1 MVKRRSLEGDVAIL
15 KKKVTESR
23 SKSENVKSDKGVRM
37 LHKHL
42 KRAQR
47 KIRSR
52 AARIA
57 QAAGKKKTSTA

>member
-1 MVKRRSLEGDVAIL
+1 MGKKRTVAEDLETL
-15 KKKVTESR
+15 KKKVTEGR
-23 SKSENVKSDKGVRM
+23 AKSENAEGDESLRN

-47 KIRSR
+47 KVSSQ

-57 QAAGKKKTSTA
+57 QAAGKKKAAA

>member
-1 MVKRRSLEGDVAIL
+1 MSTKQTMEEDLKTL
-15 KKKVTESR
+15 KKKVAEGRAKKENAEGAKSLR
-23 SKSENVKSDKGVRM
+23 S

-47 KIRSR
+47 KVRSK

-57 QAAGKKKTSTA
+57 KAAGKKKAAA

>member
-1 MVKRRSLEGDVAIL
+1 MGKKRTVAEDLETL
-15 KKKVTESR
+15 KKKVTEGR
-23 SKSENVKSDKGVRM
+23 AKSENAEGDESLRS

-47 KIRSR
+47 KVSSQ

-57 QAAGKKKTSTA
+57 QAAGKKKTAA